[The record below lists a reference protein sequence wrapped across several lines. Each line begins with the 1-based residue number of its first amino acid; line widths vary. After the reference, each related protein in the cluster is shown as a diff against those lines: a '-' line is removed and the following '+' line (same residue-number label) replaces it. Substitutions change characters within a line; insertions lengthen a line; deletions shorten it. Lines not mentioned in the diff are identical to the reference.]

1 MTASRPQPGDRPF
14 PKARRTRDER
24 HMRTDK
30 CIAIGCARFGVK
42 VIPGLVLCRN
52 HRERVYQMVCAIHA
66 EEQKRTS
73 QPPPKPKSTA
83 PARKSLSKTA
93 QRKRDRE
100 IRAVALNAAGPS
112 VYRLDMTKIG
122 HVSECSGGLP
132 TLGRNR

>member
-1 MTASRPQPGDRPF
+1 M
-14 PKARRTRDER
+14 E
-24 HMRTDK
+24 TDK
-30 CIAIGCARFGVK
+30 CIVIECARFGVK
-42 VIPGLVLCRN
+42 VMPGLVLCRY
-52 HRERVYQMVCAIHA
+52 HRKRAYHRLCEIHA

-73 QPPPKPKSTA
+73 QPPPKPKSKA

-93 QRKRDRE
+93 KRKRDRE

-112 VYRLDMTKIG
+112 VYRLDMTRIG